1 MEMVSFSCPH
11 CGDVLEAPSHL
22 DGQTHRCPNCNGLV
36 TLQVVTPKQ
45 AVVAG
50 LVAGGLA
57 ALGAMIFGGD
67 D

>member
-11 CGDVLEAPSHL
+11 CGDGLEAPSHL
-22 DGQTHRCPNCNGLV
+22 DGQTHRCPNCNGWV

-45 AVVAG
+45 AAMAG
-50 LVAGGLA
+50 LFAGGLA
-57 ALGAMIFGGD
+57 VLGAIIFGGD